1 MRRKGNIF
9 YIFVYI
15 LIAVLLIAGA
25 VITLREYVLIKAPY
39 TPPPTPAPTAATP
52 VPTVTPTE
60 EPGLT
65 PSPTPSPTPYIKPIP
80 VKIYFTEREIE
91 CDIVKVG
98 ILENGEMGTVGD
110 AKLAAWLEAGPAPGE
125 PGNALINGHVR
136 WKGTKGYFSIL
147 KEMQVGEEVV
157 IEFED
162 GSVKSF
168 NAVSI
173 DIYKLDAIP
182 EDVLNLGGETRV
194 TLITCLGDY
203 NPDIGTSESRV
214 VVVCKPK
221 QE

>member
-1 MRRKGNIF
+1 MKKSGNVFNIII
-9 YIFVYI
+9 YIV
-15 LIAVLLIAGA
+15 IAVLLTAGA
-25 VITLREYVLIKAPY
+25 IITVREYVLIKAPY
-39 TPPPTPAPTAATP
+39 TPPPTPQPAVTPSPTAE
-52 VPTVTPTE
+52 PTE
-60 EPGLT
+60 KPGIT

-98 ILENGEMGTVGD
+98 ILENGEMATVDD
-110 AKLAAWLEAGPAPGE
+110 AKLAAWLEMGPAPGE

-147 KEMQVGEEVV
+147 KEMRVGEEVV

-162 GSVKSF
+162 GSVKTF
-168 NAVSI
+168 EAVST
-173 DIYKLDAIP
+173 DIYKLGAIP
-182 EDVLNLGGETRV
+182 DDVLNLGGETRM